1 MEQTQPVAPVVDQ
14 VAKPEKAKTKR
25 KFKIKPIIFIAA
37 AVALIAGAIILVLCI
52 INANKDKD
60 KTVYD
65 TDAFFIRE
73 TSSSTSLYALF
84 KDNGDKKT
92 DFIFNSVSQFVNNYA
107 LVRNKDNKYGI
118 INNNGDVT
126 VEFGQYDDINT
137 RGGLYEVTINNQK
150 VLIKG
155 NGDEVISGYSDCID
169 SYNMPYVTVL
179 VEETQYKTFNA
190 LGDEILSFESTD
202 RPRFEGYDQ
211 RLAGS
216 MHYAGH
222 TILLNNKTLKV
233 EKDIESDT
241 SYTLSSASKDLK
253 TFVFSENGK
262 YSDGNWATYHNGKVS
277 EYGEKC
283 KTISLIDES
292 KNGYD
297 RKYMT
302 CRTND
307 GTFLIRNGE
316 VSDIDVSYGS
326 SHHVAFDEN
335 HYAAFDSKEGKIKVY
350 VDGNEKASIDGTYA
364 PTISGNSYFVRDTKN
379 KRIALYD
386 LDGNQVYELKDVTYG
401 ELNGV
406 DKNGNIIVNDP
417 SQENSNERYYLISK
431 DGKELSKKYSS
442 IARHGEY
449 YSAYDY
455 TGKTAD
461 LLGKDGSVLV
471 SGEYKSIDFYKDEKL
486 IFGKKEDNKVD
497 LLSADG
503 RKVAGSYEGRV
514 SVSSSNYFMISNDDK
529 NVYYTFSGDEIYQQ
543 SKQKN

>member
-1 MEQTQPVAPVVDQ
+1 MEQTQPTAPVVDQ

-25 KFKIKPIIFIAA
+25 KFKINPIILIAA
-37 AVALIAGAIILVLCI
+37 GVLLIAGIVILVICL

-73 TSSSTSLYALF
+73 NGSSTSLYALF
-84 KDNGDKKT
+84 KENGDRKT
-92 DFIFNSVSQFVNNYA
+92 DFIFNSVGQFIDNYA

-126 VEFGQYDDINT
+126 VEFGQYEDIST
-137 RGGLYEVTINNQK
+137 RGGLYEVLIDNQK
-150 VLIKG
+150 TLIKG
-155 NGDEVISGYSDCID
+155 NGDEVISGYRDIID

-179 VEETQYKTFNA
+179 VEDTQYKTFNA

-202 RPRFEGYDQ
+202 RPKFEGYDQ

-222 TILLNNKTLKV
+222 TILLNNKALKV

-302 CRTND
+302 CRTD
-307 GTFLIRNGE
+307 EGTFLIRNGE
-316 VSDIDVSYGS
+316 VSSIDVGYGS
-326 SHHVAFDEN
+326 NHHVAYDEN
-335 HYAAFDSKEGKIKVY
+335 HYAGFDSKEGKLKIY
-350 VDGNEKASIDGTYA
+350 VDGNEKATIDSNYA
-364 PTISGNSYFVRDTKN
+364 PTITGSSYFVRDTQN

-386 LDGNQVYELKDVTYG
+386 LEGNQLYELKDVTYG

-417 SQENSNERYYLISK
+417 SQANSNERYYLVNK
-431 DGKELSKKYSS
+431 EGKELSKKYSS

-449 YSAYDY
+449 YSAYNY
-455 TGKTAD
+455 TDKTAD
-461 LLGKDGSVLV
+461 LLDKDGNIII
-471 SGEYKSIDFYKDEKL
+471 SGDYKSIDFYKDDKL
-486 IFGKKEDNKVD
+486 IFGKKEGSKVD
-497 LLSADG
+497 LLSANG

-514 SVSSSNYFMISNDDK
+514 SVGTANYFIISTDDK
-529 NVYYTFSGDEIYQQ
+529 NTYYTFDGNEIYQQ